1 MARAHCFTTSW
12 SEGAVLLL
20 RALDAHHM
28 YVVRVS
34 RRSCLHL
41 RHIAAADASVCCRTV
56 GSIFAELGV
65 AWSCT
70 GALCGVLMQTVHQGK
85 HMLVCATRC
94 YTST

>member
-12 SEGAVLLL
+12 SEGTVLLL
-20 RALDAHHM
+20 RALHAHHM
-28 YVVRVS
+28 SVMCVS

-41 RHIAAADASVCCRTV
+41 RHIAAADICVLPNRWLT
-56 GSIFAELGV
+56 FAGLGV
-65 AWSCT
+65 ALSCT
-70 GALCGVLMQTVHQGK
+70 SALCGVLMQTVHQGK